1 MTNSRLVRLFDEC
14 GQSPWLDNLKRE
26 YITTGALQGILDTGI
41 RGLTSNP
48 TIFQKAI
55 QGSQDYDEQFRQ
67 LTALGQSPLECY
79 WELVVKDIQDSLDV
93 FRPLYESSNRS
104 DGFVSVEVDPNMAHD
119 SAATEQA
126 ARELDV
132 RVDRDNVMIKI
143 PATQEGIPVIRTMI
157 SEGRNVN
164 VTLIF
169 SLDRY
174 QDVMNAYIEGLE
186 ILSAKTTGTLSGV
199 SSVASFFISRVDTEI
214 DKRLLQVGTEDSIAL
229 CGTAAISQAK
239 LAYQLF
245 TQTFSGPRWATLVR
259 RGARVQR
266 PLWASTSTKNPAY
279 PDTLYV
285 DQLIGADT
293 VNTLPDNT
301 MLAFNDH
308 GTPSSTIES
317 DVDLAHSQWQALSD
331 LGIDV
336 VEVAQQL
343 EAEGVRSFQQSFTEL
358 IDALN
363 VKGQAFQQ

>member
-1 MTNSRLVRLFDEC
+1 M
-14 GQSPWLDNLKRE
+14 
-26 YITTGALQGILDTGI
+26 
-41 RGLTSNP
+41 
-48 TIFQKAI
+48 FQ
-55 QGSQDYDEQFRQ
+55 
-67 LTALGQSPLECY
+67 
-79 WELVVKDIQDSLDV
+79 
-93 FRPLYESSNRS
+93 PLYESSNHS
-104 DGFVSVEVDPNMAHD
+104 DGFVSVEVDPNLAHD
-119 SAATEQA
+119 SAATEKA

-174 QDVMNAYIEGLE
+174 QDVMDAYIDGLE
-186 ILSAKTTGTLSGV
+186 ILSNKSSGSLSGV

-214 DKRLLQVGTEDSIAL
+214 DKRLTKVGTPESIEL

-245 TQTFSGPRWATLVR
+245 LQTFSGPRWAALVR

-266 PLWASTSTKNPAY
+266 PLWASTSTKNPSY

-308 GTPSSTIES
+308 GSPNMTIQS
-317 DVDLAHSQWQALSD
+317 DIDLAHTRWHALSV
-331 LGIDV
+331 LGVDV
-336 VEVAQQL
+336 ADVATQL
-343 EAEGVRSFQQSFTEL
+343 ESEGVRSFQQSFTEL
-358 IDALN
+358 IDALE
-363 VKGQAFQQ
+363 VKDQALRQ

>member
-1 MTNSRLVRLFDEC
+1 MTHSRLVRLFDEC

-26 YITTGALQGILDTGI
+26 YITSGSLQAILDTGI

-67 LTALGQSPLECY
+67 LAILKHSPIESY
-79 WELVVKDIQDSLDV
+79 WELVIKDIQDALDV
-93 FRPLYESSNRS
+93 FRPLYESSNHS
-104 DGFVSVEVDPNMAHD
+104 DGFVSVEVDPNLAHD
-119 SAATEQA
+119 SAATEKA
-126 ARELDV
+126 ARDLDV

-174 QDVMNAYIEGLE
+174 QDVMNAYIDGLE
-186 ILSAKTTGTLSGV
+186 ILSNNSTGSLSGV

-214 DKRLLQVGTEDSIAL
+214 DKRLLKVGTEKSLEL

-245 TQTFSGPRWATLVR
+245 SQTFSGPRWAALVR

-266 PLWASTSTKNPAY
+266 PLWASTSTKNPSY

-301 MLAFNDH
+301 MLAFSDH
-308 GTPSSTIES
+308 GTPSATIQT
-317 DVDLAHSQWQALSD
+317 DVDLAHTRWHALEAM
-331 LGIDV
+331 GIDV
-336 VEVAQQL
+336 AEVALQL
-343 EAEGVRSFQQSFTEL
+343 ETEGVRSFQQSFTEL
-358 IDALN
+358 IDAL
-363 VKGQAFQQ
+363 KMKDQAFHQ